1 MKKRII
7 FVLIAV
13 LAVSF
18 ASTGFAAK
26 KKAAKAAVTKK
37 DGPVVLIKGLQ
48 LSMCKKIVKD
58 GGTVYIPGLNDVT
71 IPVKNGKFDLIVP
84 SNPVFGDEEGLQM
97 QSRYQRAT
105 MAFGTAKVY
114 LIRMVDFQNIKGGR
128 YADGVEGSAFFPFKI
143 LYSDSDVK
151 GTITEKNLNDD
162 DHTTVDVTLK
172 KGWNILGDKKD
183 LKVIITCQ

>member
-1 MKKRII
+1 MKKRLI
-7 FVLIAV
+7 FVMIAV
-13 LAVSF
+13 LTVSF

-48 LSMCKKIVKD
+48 LSLCKKAVKD
-58 GGTVYIPGLNDVT
+58 GGTIDIPGLNDVT
-71 IPVKNGKFDLIVP
+71 IPVKNGKFDLVLP
-84 SNPVFGDEEGLQM
+84 SNPVFGNEDGLQM
-97 QSRYQRAT
+97 QLDYRGTT
-105 MAFGTAKVY
+105 MAFGKAKVY
-114 LIRMVDFQNIKGGR
+114 LITKVDFQNSKGGR

-151 GTITEKNLNDD
+151 GTITEKNFNDD